1 MNNVMNDAQH
11 KPNVLDAS
19 HILNAALD
27 LAQEQD
33 NWYDLSLV
41 ELAERC
47 DTSVNEIYS
56 HFADTNAIADAWFA
70 QALESMLTPGVEG
83 IENLPAT
90 TRLEQIIWRWFEA
103 LAPYQR
109 VTAQMLK
116 SKLHLPHIHHWL
128 PMIFD
133 LSRLV
138 QLWRDMARLHAR
150 GRRRQI
156 EEIVL
161 TGIFLVTLSA
171 WCRDN
176 SSQQTQARSRLLGL
190 LKKAEQSG
198 QF

>member
-1 MNNVMNDAQH
+1 MNDAQH
-11 KPNVLDAS
+11 KLKALDAS
-19 HILNAALD
+19 HILNTALD

-41 ELAERC
+41 DLAARC
-47 DTSVNEIYS
+47 GTSVNEIHR

-70 QALESMLTPGVEG
+70 QALEAMLTAGDEAAD
-83 IENLPAT
+83 NLPVK

-103 LAPYQR
+103 LSPYHS

-116 SKLHLPHIHHWL
+116 SKLHPPHIHHWV

-138 QLWRDMARLHAR
+138 QLWRDMAGLHMG

-171 WCRDN
+171 WCRDK
-176 SSQQTQARSRLLGL
+176 SSQQAQSHSRLLSL
-190 LKKAEQSG
+190 LEKAEQSG

>member
-1 MNNVMNDAQH
+1 MKTAQH
-11 KPNVLDAS
+11 KSQTADAS
-19 HILNAALD
+19 HILNAALE
-27 LAQEQD
+27 LAQEQG

-41 ELAERC
+41 ELADHC
-47 DTSVNEIYS
+47 NISIHEIHS
-56 HFADTNAIADAWFA
+56 HFADTNAIADAWFT
-70 QALESMLTPGVEG
+70 QALEAMLAPGLDD
-83 IENLPAT
+83 INHLSAT
-90 TRLEQIIWRWFEA
+90 ARLELIIWRWFEA
-103 LAPYQR
+103 LAPYHN

-116 SKLHLPHIHHWL
+116 SKLHLPHIHHWV

-138 QLWRDMARLHAR
+138 QLWRDMAGLRTG
-150 GRRRQI
+150 GRRRQA

-176 SSQQTQARSRLLGL
+176 SWQQAEAHSRLLSL
-190 LKKAEQSG
+190 LERAEKLG